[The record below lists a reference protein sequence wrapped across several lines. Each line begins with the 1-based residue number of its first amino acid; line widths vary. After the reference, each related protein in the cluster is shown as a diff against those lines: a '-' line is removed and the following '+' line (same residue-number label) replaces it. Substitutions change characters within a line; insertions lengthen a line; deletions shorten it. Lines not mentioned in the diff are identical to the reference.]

1 METIISL
8 CIGLA
13 LSAASG
19 FRLLVPFLAL
29 SIAAIFGH
37 FPVSPDLQWV
47 GTYPALE
54 AFAIAVLAETLLYYI
69 PWLDHLMDVVA
80 LPASMIAGT
89 LITASFATHLDPFLQ
104 WSLAV
109 IAGGGVA
116 AAVKGLTSTSR
127 LASTLTTGGIGNF
140 IVTTLELVGAVVV
153 SVLAIALPKLAIVL
167 APLLAILIIWQGF
180 RFWSKHQQSLQP
192 SVEN

>member
-13 LSAASG
+13 LSAAAG

-29 SIAAIFGH
+29 SVAAIFGH

-47 GTYPALE
+47 GTYPAME

-69 PWLDHLMDVVA
+69 PWLDHLMDMVA

-104 WSLAV
+104 WSLAI
-109 IAGGGVA
+109 IAGGGAA
-116 AAVKGLTSTSR
+116 AAVKGLTGASR
-127 LASTLTTGGIGNF
+127 LTSTLTTGGIGNF
-140 IVTTLELVGAVVV
+140 IVTTLELVGAIVV

-167 APLLAILIIWQGF
+167 IPMLVIVVIGQGA
-180 RFWSKHQQSLQP
+180 RHWWKHRQSLQP
-192 SVEN
+192 STGN